1 MKSMLTKRFFI
12 SWILSGIIMFSLSY
26 LWHGIFLNDF
36 SQLNYPQQI
45 FFVIA
50 ILVYLIISMGI
61 AIVYSHP
68 KLDDMKK
75 QPLRKGLL
83 VGAVF
88 GFALYMITLVI
99 GVSFTRTMTMGNI
112 MFDCAWQ
119 MLEQAIGGGVVGLA
133 SVFVS
138 NEHLFDSDI

>member
-1 MKSMLTKRFFI
+1 
-12 SWILSGIIMFSLSY
+12 MFSLSY

-36 SQLNYPQQI
+36 SQLNYPQQV

-61 AIVYSHP
+61 AVVYSHP
-68 KLDDMKK
+68 KLDVYANLKK
-75 QPLRKGLL
+75 QPLQKGLL
-83 VGAVF
+83 VGAAF

-99 GVSFTRTMTMGNI
+99 GVSFTRTMNLGNI
-112 MFDCAWQ
+112 MFDCGWQ
-119 MLEQAIGGGVVGLA
+119 MLEQAIGGAVVGIA
-133 SVFVS
+133 NVVVS